1 MQLSPKKKILI
12 EKIKYLNET
21 KETTKIQLVTN
32 ISKILFEE
40 YNFFTKQ
47 NYLMFNIW
55 S

>member
-1 MQLSPKKKILI
+1 MKPKKQQ
-12 EKIKYLNET
+12 NF
-21 KETTKIQLVTN
+21 QLVTN
-32 ISKILFEE
+32 KSKILFEE